1 MAAASVVQNWATEE
15 QQQSSRISSNR
26 VSFLHGYSYYNKAEY
41 NSDEYPF
48 SRSRNTGI
56 HNRSKD
62 RYMVRS
68 LPRIDPRS
76 ASAININNIYIQHHR
91 PYASV
96 ISPGYL
102 RQELKRSIHSRDYP
116 LLSPR
121 SLHQV
126 HRRPSEKHILDK
138 HLRIS
143 SNNRN
148 NGYPF
153 PGSTASS
160 VYNINSHVSNTSF
173 QTDNTRVLQYKTAS
187 KPSANVEIDVSI
199 SPTND
204 GKNAESRVFIE
215 ELEPNVNNEI
225 SKIKNVEM
233 ETTPELN
240 ENSFISNTEQNVIQN
255 DHSSNPKFFVPFEKT
270 KSFKSKI
277 LKVLSFTS
285 LSSLETINTNNVH
298 HTKNHAYSQNIS
310 NDTAQIGDIATN
322 SEIYSFS
329 NKLTSPDNISITS
342 TASSASFIL
351 RKISKEGKGMLK
363 RSKKTLSNIFKGTL
377 HFEDSKIAMSKEYK
391 KSMIEK
397 INKTNV
403 ETKNSIDSFH
413 NSLESSINIQKDENN
428 LLKLSNQIQEQEKD
442 IHIEKDTSISQ
453 STCENTSMS
462 ITAISD
468 PAKESKN
475 TQSTCFKPC
484 PPTKKGI
491 LKYADWSS
499 TIPNLKPSHS
509 LTDIPIQFAPPIP
522 LELVTFND
530 VPNTLSSTE
539 ASITKSAK
547 SLSFSPKITI
557 YDTWPSFEYDR
568 RGEIATCNRLTPIL
582 AQRIK
587 EELNTYKLDEM
598 IVHEQS
604 RRFTH
609 FFN

>member
-1 MAAASVVQNWATEE
+1 MAAASVVQGWTRE
-15 QQQSSRISSNR
+15 QEQPSSRITSGR
-26 VSFLHGYSYYNKAEY
+26 VSFSHGYSYYNKTEY
-41 NSDEYPF
+41 NNKQYSF
-48 SRSRNTGI
+48 SRNKNGGI

-62 RYMVRS
+62 SYMVRS

-76 ASAININNIYIQHHR
+76 ASAINMNNIYIQHHR

-102 RQELKRSIHSRDYP
+102 RQELKRSIHSREHP

-126 HRRPSEKHILDK
+126 HRRSSEKHILDK
-138 HLRIS
+138 RLRIA
-143 SNNRN
+143 SNNRS
-148 NGYPF
+148 NGYLF
-153 PGSTASS
+153 PDSTISS
-160 VYNINSHVSNTSF
+160 VYNTNSHVSNIPF
-173 QTDNTRVLQYKTAS
+173 QTENTRILQYKMTS
-187 KPSANVEIDVSI
+187 KPSANVETDSSI
-199 SPTND
+199 SLAND
-204 GKNAESRVFIE
+204 DKNAESRLFIE
-215 ELEPNVNNEI
+215 EIEPNVNNDI
-225 SKIKNVEM
+225 SKIKNVEI
-233 ETTPELN
+233 EAVPELN
-240 ENSFISNTEQNVIQN
+240 ESSFISNTEQNVIQN
-255 DHSSNPKFFVPFEKT
+255 EHSSNPKLFVPFEKT

-285 LSSLETINTNNVH
+285 LSSLETINTNNVQ
-298 HTKNHAYSQNIS
+298 HTKNHTYSQNIS
-310 NDTAQIGDIATN
+310 NDTAQIDDITTN

-329 NKLTSPDNISITS
+329 KKLTSPDSISITS

-363 RSKKTLSNIFKGTL
+363 KSKKTLSNIFKGSL

-391 KSMIEK
+391 KSMIEEISK
-397 INKTNV
+397 NNLG
-403 ETKNSIDSFH
+403 TKNSINSFH
-413 NSLESSINIQKDENN
+413 NNLESSGSIEKDENN
-428 LLKLSNQIQEQEKD
+428 LLKLNNHVQEQKKD
-442 IHIEKDTSISQ
+442 RHIEDTLTSQ
-453 STCENTSMS
+453 PTCENTSIS
-462 ITAISD
+462 IASIND
-468 PAKESKN
+468 PTKEKKN
-475 TQSTCFKPC
+475 DQSTCFKPC

-509 LTDIPIQFAPPIP
+509 LTDIPIQFSPPIP
-522 LELVTFND
+522 LELVTFDD

-539 ASITKSAK
+539 TSITKSTK

>member
-1 MAAASVVQNWATEE
+1 MAAASVVQSWTTEE
-15 QQQSSRISSNR
+15 PQQSSRISSSR
-26 VSFLHGYSYYNKAEY
+26 VSFLHGYSYYNKTDY
-41 NSDEYPF
+41 NNEQYSF
-48 SRSRNTGI
+48 SRNRSAGI
-56 HNRSKD
+56 HSRSKD

-76 ASAININNIYIQHHR
+76 ASAINMNNIYIQHHR

-102 RQELKRSIHSRDYP
+102 RQELKRSIHSREYP

-126 HRRPSEKHILDK
+126 HRRPSEKHVLDK
-138 HLRIS
+138 HSRIS
-143 SNNRN
+143 TNNRS
-148 NGYPF
+148 NGYLF
-153 PGSTASS
+153 PNPTTSS
-160 VYNINSHVSNTSF
+160 VYNINSHVSNTPF
-173 QTDNTRVLQYKTAS
+173 QTENTRILHYKTTS
-187 KPSANVEIDVSI
+187 KPSTNVETDVSI
-199 SPTND
+199 SLAND
-204 GKNAESRVFIE
+204 NKNAESRLFIE
-215 ELEPNVNNEI
+215 EIEPNVNNEI
-225 SKIKNVEM
+225 SKIKNIEI
-233 ETTPELN
+233 EAIPEL
-240 ENSFISNTEQNVIQN
+240 EEGTFISNTEQNIIQN
-255 DHSSNPKFFVPFEKT
+255 DHSSNPKLFVPFEKT

-310 NDTAQIGDIATN
+310 NDAAQIGNIATN
-322 SEIYSFS
+322 SEIYSFTK
-329 NKLTSPDNISITS
+329 KLTSPDNISITS

-363 RSKKTLSNIFKGTL
+363 KSKKTLSNIFRGSL

-391 KSMIEK
+391 KSMIEE
-397 INKTNV
+397 ISKTNLG
-403 ETKNSIDSFH
+403 TKNSMDSFH
-413 NSLESSINIQKDENN
+413 NGLENSKSIEKDEDN
-428 LLKLSNQIQEQEKD
+428 LLKLNNHIQEQKKD
-442 IHIEKDTSISQ
+442 IYIEKDTSTSQ

-462 ITAISD
+462 ITTIND

-475 TQSTCFKPC
+475 NQSTCFKPC
-484 PPTKKGI
+484 PPMKKGI

-499 TIPNLKPSHS
+499 TISNLKPSHS

-522 LELVTFND
+522 LELVTFDD
-530 VPNTLSSTE
+530 VPNTLSSAET
-539 ASITKSAK
+539 SITKNTK